1 MVPRYARPQ
10 MTALW
15 EPEARFKIWFEI
27 EAHAT
32 EKLGELGV
40 VPESAA
46 KALWDW
52 WATNPAIDVPAIDA
66 IEAVTKHDVIAF
78 LTWVAEQVGDEARF
92 MHQGMTSSDVLD
104 TCLAVQLSRAALLP
118 DGLRGLLRDH
128 AQLRQRVAG
137 MRLDLEPDAET
148 GLGRPD
154 GHHLGAAV
162 ARDHG
167 RSFRVRVRA

>member
-1 MVPRYARPQ
+1 MIPRYSRPQ

-40 VPESAA
+40 VPPSAA

-52 WATNPAIDVPAIDA
+52 WATNPAIDVDAIDA

-78 LTWVAEQVGDEARF
+78 LTWVAEQVVDAAAGPTVRLGGLDWISYDRRDVDDPGNVEFALVTEIDGSTVVISGTADDTEFAILAEAI
-92 MHQGMTSSDVLD
+92 GKEVL
-104 TCLAVQLSRAALLP
+104 P
-118 DGLRGLLRDH
+118 
-128 AQLRQRVAG
+128 
-137 MRLDLEPDAET
+137 
-148 GLGRPD
+148 
-154 GHHLGAAV
+154 
-162 ARDHG
+162 
-167 RSFRVRVRA
+167 